1 MHSICHDD
9 ILAHLKSNVDF
20 HYLLRGF
27 KGSFV
32 RGAQYMYLLTFGA
45 GQKINPFHGTVA
57 LVRMAPLLI
66 VLYKLSLLKIVEKTV
81 DFGVISIPFCAI
93 NAHCAI
99 NSLTSYLL

>member
-45 GQKINPFHGTVA
+45 GQKINPCHGTMA
-57 LVRMAPLLI
+57 LVRMTP
-66 VLYKLSLLKIVEKTV
+66 LSLSNNRKRALIEGEIQKFGDFISTLKKHSTNFLPLQIE
-81 DFGVISIPFCAI
+81 
-93 NAHCAI
+93 N
-99 NSLTSYLL
+99 